1 YRGVAAMV
9 WSDRVMGND
18 WQVLAGLPWLATPQR
33 SAHRRMLDDICRR
46 FGPVP
51 KHVGFTDHEEQMID
65 FVESGVCLSL
75 ARDSVIERVVGSRK
89 RNFIIADKVT
99 LACDLSFAC
108 LASRRPE
115 PLISHAFAPMP
126 PAPHLK

>member
-1 YRGVAAMV
+1 
-9 WSDRVMGND
+9 
-18 WQVLAGLPWLATPQR
+18 
-33 SAHRRMLDDICRR
+33 MLDDIFRR

-51 KHVGFTDHEEQMID
+51 KRVGFTDHEEQMID

-89 RNFIIADKVT
+89 RNFVVADKVS

-108 LASRRPE
+108 LVSRRQD
-115 PLISHAFAPMP
+115 PLIANAFTAMQTVWNVKPDHAP
-126 PAPHLK
+126 PARAAE